1 MKGLGLRC
9 AEGPDCWRWCCG
21 SRLDG
26 RVRHYVSGMQASLQ
40 DSGALYG
47 QRLAWETLALETT
60 TKQTYSLRDI
70 PSGVW
75 VLGFV
80 SMLMDISS
88 ELIHSLLP
96 IYLVTV
102 LGTPTLTVGVIEGIA
117 EATASITKVFSGVL
131 SDWLGKRKM
140 LVVLGYGLA
149 AFTKPVFPLA
159 STVGWLVSAR
169 FIDRIGKGIRG
180 APRDALVAD
189 ITPAHLRGASFGLR
203 QSLDTIGAFVGPFLA
218 IVLMWATANN
228 FRAVFWAAVIP
239 AFLSLALIIFAVHE
253 PERQSSVQQVTPL
266 LSLAQMKRLGPAY
279 WWIVAIGAVFT
290 LARFSEAFL
299 VLRAQSAGLPIMLV
313 PAIMIVMN
321 VVYAAAAYP
330 AGIVSDKLDRVVVLL
345 IGFGL
350 LIAADLFL
358 ALSPGL
364 PGVFIGV
371 ILWGLHMGFTQGLL
385 ATLIADAAPAD
396 LRGTA
401 YGMFN
406 LLGGAAML
414 AASVI
419 AGTLWDISG
428 PKGTF
433 LAGAA
438 FAGIALVGLIAVR
451 DRIRSA

>member
-1 MKGLGLRC
+1 M
-9 AEGPDCWRWCCG
+9 
-21 SRLDG
+21 
-26 RVRHYVSGMQASLQ
+26 
-40 DSGALYG
+40 
-47 QRLAWETLALETT
+47 ETS
-60 TKQTYSLRDI
+60 TKQAYSLRDI
-70 PSGVW
+70 PSGIW

-159 STVGWLVSAR
+159 STVGWLVGAR

-189 ITPAHLRGASFGLR
+189 ITPTHLRGASFGLR
-203 QSLDTIGAFVGPFLA
+203 QSLDTIGAFVGPLLA
-218 IVLMWATANN
+218 IVLMWGTANN

-253 PERQSSVQQVTPL
+253 PERQGGVQRVTSL
-266 LSLAQMKRLGPAY
+266 LRLAQMKRLGPAY

-438 FAGIALVGLIAVR
+438 FAGIALVGLLAVR
-451 DRIRSA
+451 DRIKSA